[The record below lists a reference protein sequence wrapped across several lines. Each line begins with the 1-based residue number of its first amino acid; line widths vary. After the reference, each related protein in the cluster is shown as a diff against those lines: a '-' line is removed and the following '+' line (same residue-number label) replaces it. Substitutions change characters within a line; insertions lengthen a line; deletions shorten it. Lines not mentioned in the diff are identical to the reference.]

1 MNTFDEGLLA
11 MIMIILTLSMLNV
24 SMIILTVLSLYQREN
39 RQKTTKVI
47 LQEIDEAPMRV

>member
-1 MNTFDEGLLA
+1 MNKFDEGLLA